1 MGEKSRSLS
10 PTLTAQSEP
19 NWVFFGFEF
28 LTLNLLRR
36 SFEET
41 KRNRTTYYSTQEIK
55 SWKQN
60 IFKDKWS
67 GTEDKTK
74 KELASTTKL
83 LAIFV
88 YDTTQNNILW
98 F

>member
-55 SWKQN
+55 S
-60 IFKDKWS
+60 
-67 GTEDKTK
+67 
-74 KELASTTKL
+74 
-83 LAIFV
+83 
-88 YDTTQNNILW
+88 
-98 F
+98 